1 MGHKEFKREIA
12 DREQALLEY
21 SMKLVNDRTKAE
33 MLVQE
38 TLNLAI
44 EECKKHD
51 GCENLN
57 GRLLSI
63 MHNIF
68 LKGKNE
74 SIASLTTMKVL

>member
-1 MGHKEFKREIA
+1 MGHKEFKRGIA
-12 DREQALLEY
+12 EMEQALMEY
-21 SMKLVNDRTKAE
+21 SMKLVNDQTKAE

-38 TLNLAI
+38 TVNLAI
-44 EECKKHD
+44 EEYKKYD

-68 LKGKNE
+68 LRSEIRNAPM
-74 SIASLTTMKVL
+74 S